1 MGYKPR
7 CRSKRHRKL
16 KTAFMKLLIHL
27 NGIGVSYKELS
38 EITDLDVQT
47 INHLTNNIM
56 EFYR

>member
-38 EITDLDVQT
+38 EITDLDTRTV
-47 INHLTNNIM
+47 NRLVNNVM
-56 EFYR
+56 EFYI